1 MSKIIRKYG
10 IEATY
15 VQGGKATIWY
25 FTENQRNRMIFRMK
39 EMPDITRVRPVKRK

>member
-15 VQGGKATIWY
+15 VQGGKSTVWY
-25 FTENQRNRMIFRMK
+25 FTETQRNRMMFQMKRMSEIAK
-39 EMPDITRVRPVKRK
+39 VKPVRK